1 MSVTHDILAS
11 APGVTEWSFI
21 ALCLLSFF
29 TSAVSAA
36 FGLGGGAALV
46 AVMAS
51 TMPPLAIIPVHA
63 VVQVGS
69 NFFRATMMWRNILFR
84 WMPTFVIGTMIG
96 AAVGGQIVFALPKYL
111 LQAIIGVFVLYA
123 VWGPKMKAMEP
134 SNIRFA
140 VVGAIASFAT
150 MFAGATGPL
159 IAPFI
164 KASTSDRMMTV
175 ATHAAFMSWQHGVKI
190 LAFGFLGFTFGPYLP
205 LMGLMVL
212 FGIVG
217 TWSGKF
223 ILNWMAESVFR
234 RGFNLVLTV
243 LALRLLYEAG
253 TEVVG

>member
-1 MSVTHDILAS
+1 MQVIHDILAS
-11 APGVTEWSFI
+11 APGVTEWSFV
-21 ALCLLSFF
+21 ALCLLSFL

-51 TMPPLAIIPVHA
+51 VMPPISIIPVHA

-69 NFFRATMMWRNILFR
+69 NFFRAAIMWRNILFT
-84 WMPTFVIGTMIG
+84 WMPPFVIGTFIG
-96 AAVGGQIVFALPKYL
+96 AAVGGQIVFALPKPL

-123 VWGPKMKAMEP
+123 VWGPKVRAMEP
-134 SNIRFA
+134 SRLTFGC
-140 VVGAIASFAT
+140 VGAAASFAT

-190 LAFGFLGFTFGPYLP
+190 LTFGFLGFAFGPYIP
-205 LMGLMVL
+205 LTGLMIL
-212 FGIVG
+212 FGIFG
-217 TWSGKF
+217 TLSGKF
-223 ILNWMAESVFR
+223 ILDWMPEKVFR
-234 RGFNLVLTV
+234 NGFNLMLTI

-253 TEVVG
+253 TEIAG

>member
-1 MSVTHDILAS
+1 MSVIHDILAS
-11 APGVTEWSFI
+11 APGVSEWSFA
-21 ALCLLSFF
+21 ALCLLSFL

-51 TMPPLAIIPVHA
+51 VMPPISIIPVHA

-69 NFFRATMMWRNILFR
+69 NFFRAVMMWRNILFI
-84 WMPTFVIGTMIG
+84 WMPPFVFGTVIG

-123 VWGPKMKAMEP
+123 VWGPSMKAMEP
-134 SNIRFA
+134 TKLSFGA
-140 VVGAIASFAT
+140 VGAVASFAT

-164 KASTSDRMMTV
+164 KASTTDRMMTV

-190 LAFGFLGFTFGPYLP
+190 LAFGLLGFAFGPYIP
-205 LMGLMVL
+205 LMILMVI
-212 FGIVG
+212 FGIAG

-223 ILNWMAESVFR
+223 ILNWMAENVFR
-234 RGFNLVLTV
+234 RCFNLVLTV
-243 LALRLLYEAG
+243 LALRLLLEAG
-253 TEVVG
+253 LEITA